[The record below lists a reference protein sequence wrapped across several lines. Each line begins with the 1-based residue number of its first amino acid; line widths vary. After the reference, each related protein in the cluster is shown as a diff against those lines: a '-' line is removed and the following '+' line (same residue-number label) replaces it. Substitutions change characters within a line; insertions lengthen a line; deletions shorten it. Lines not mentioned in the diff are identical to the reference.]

1 MSKFLSLEK
10 FKEAAKNGTQ
20 PEAGI
25 RKEFIAEIDKSEAD
39 ESRTLVFTISTDSV
53 DRHGDSVAIDGWTL
67 ENFRKNPVVLW
78 AHDYRTMP
86 VAKSL
91 SEWVEGNKLKSRAQF
106 TPKEM
111 SRFND
116 TVFEMYKQGFMSAVS
131 VGFAPKKW
139 VWAEADDRRFGID
152 FVEQELLE
160 FSAVPVPANAEAL
173 IEARSAGIDLSYLK
187 DWATATLTHL
197 KEDSIQ
203 ALDSKALAEEV
214 VERLKSHLDE
224 RFVRSTPKEQVPDSP
239 SYDSEALKHLEAL
252 KLRRRRL
259 SI

>member
-1 MSKFLSLEK
+1 MSNFLSLEK
-10 FKEAAKNGTQ
+10 FKENAKNGSQ
-20 PEAGI
+20 SEHGI

-39 ESRTLVFTISTDSV
+39 ESRVLTFTISTDSI

-78 AHDYRTMP
+78 AHDYRSMP

-91 SEWVEGNKLKSRAQF
+91 SEWVEGNKLKARAEF
-106 TPKEM
+106 TPKDL

-131 VGFAPKKW
+131 VGFSPKKW
-139 VWAEADDRRFGID
+139 VWAEAEDRRYGID

-173 IEARSAGIDLSYLK
+173 IEARSAGVDLNYLK
-187 DWATATLTHL
+187 DWATSVL
-197 KEDSIQ
+197 KDLNEKHIQ
-203 ALDSKALAEEV
+203 NLDSKTLAQEI
-214 VERLKSHLDE
+214 VEAMKLQPEMAS
-224 RFVRSTPKEQVPDSP
+224 PKPESNF
-239 SYDSEALKHLEAL
+239 SKEALQ
-252 KLRRRRL
+252 LRLRRL
-259 SI
+259 SL

>member
-10 FKEAAKNGTQ
+10 FKEAAKNGNQ

-25 RKEFIAEIDKSEAD
+25 RKEFIAEIDKSEAE

-53 DRHGDSVAIDGWTL
+53 DRHGDSVSIDGWTL

-78 AHDYRTMP
+78 AHDYRSMP

-91 SEWVEGNKLKSRAQF
+91 SEWVEGNKLKARAQF

-187 DWATATLTHL
+187 DWATSTLTHL
-197 KEDSIQ
+197 CEEHIQ
-203 ALDSKALAEEV
+203 ALDSKALAEEII
-214 VERLKSHLDE
+214 ERLKSHLDE
-224 RFVRSTPKEQVPDSP
+224 RLVGSATQEDTPKI
-239 SYDSEALKHLEAL
+239 SESDLEVL
-252 KLRRRRL
+252 KLRRLRL